1 MNIEQLKNIIEAAM
15 LVSSKPMTLAHME
28 ALFEHDENTPEPP
41 AREQLREAISLLQ
54 QDYES
59 RGIELVEVASGWR
72 MQSRQE
78 MSPWI
83 ANLFQEKAP
92 RYSRALLETLVLV
105 AYRQPITRS
114 EIEDVRGV
122 AVSAN
127 IVKTL
132 IERDW
137 VKVVGHRDVP
147 GRPELLG
154 TTKQFLDYFNL
165 RKIGDLPTL
174 SEIKSLDEIAPD
186 LAREVAMLD
195 PADADPES
203 AEQTDDAGSADEEA
217 GKENKAVQSSE
228 VEADDAEADA
238 TDASSAVAAEL
249 AGSVD
254 ESADPDL
261 DQGDSVVSSNEAVT
275 TDASD
280 ESADDDEALSVV
292 DVELPLEQDAGADS
306 NGTVADIDEN
316 AAESTKASGATT
328 ATDNDKEDN
337 PDDSLNVAEATLDA
351 LSNVPRPETELLH

>member
-1 MNIEQLKNIIEAAM
+1 MNTEQLKNILEAAM

-28 ALFEHDENTPEPP
+28 ALFEHDENTLEPP
-41 AREQLREAISLLQ
+41 TREQIREAISLLQ

-59 RGIELVEVASGWR
+59 RGIELAEVASGWR

-195 PADADPES
+195 PADADQQKAVDGAEDVADEDATDRSSASDVQGEGADLAGVSDDVES
-203 AEQTDDAGSADEEA
+203 VDDAGSP
-217 GKENKAVQSSE
+217 
-228 VEADDAEADA
+228 DDAELPDSKIALQSKDVADQ
-238 TDASSAVAAEL
+238 DDSDPSDDSSAEL
-249 AGSVD
+249 AELV
-254 ESADPDL
+254 ESE
-261 DQGDSVVSSNEAVT
+261 DSH
-275 TDASD
+275 
-280 ESADDDEALSVV
+280 ESLPVV
-292 DVELPLEQDAGADS
+292 DVELPLEQDASEDS
-306 NGTVADIDEN
+306 GNNITDGSEDDDE
-316 AAESTKASGATT
+316 G
-328 ATDNDKEDN
+328 
-337 PDDSLNVAEATLDA
+337 SLSVAEATIDA
-351 LSNVPRPETELLH
+351 MANVARPDTELLH

>member
-1 MNIEQLKNIIEAAM
+1 MNIEQLKNIIEASM
-15 LVSSKPMTLAHME
+15 LVSSKPMSLTHIE

-41 AREQLREAISLLQ
+41 EREQIREAITLLQ
-54 QDYES
+54 EDYES

-72 MQSRQE
+72 LQSRQE

-195 PADADPES
+195 PADDPE
-203 AEQTDDAGSADEEA
+203 AVTDGDQAATDETD
-217 GKENKAVQSSE
+217 ENSE
-228 VEADDAEADA
+228 AEAKVDQSRA
-238 TDASSAVAAEL
+238 AEVDGDDHDLSAADSSGAAASDVDESGGDVDLSASQVVEEGAEL
-249 AGSVD
+249 AESDDSDND
-254 ESADPDL
+254 E
-261 DQGDSVVSSNEAVT
+261 Q
-275 TDASD
+275 
-280 ESADDDEALSVV
+280 ALPVV
-292 DVELPLEQDAGADS
+292 DVELSLDE
-306 NGTVADIDEN
+306 DEN
-316 AAESTKASGATT
+316 EGENAGEEASQNAAS
-328 ATDNDKEDN
+328 EDN
-337 PDDSLNVAEATLDA
+337 NTAEENDDGDEDSVSVAEATIDA
-351 LSNVPRPETELLH
+351 MATVARPETELLH